1 MNAVTTDSGSRLAQM
16 LAQAPVAAGPDYAE
30 WLTMWCQSGARNE
43 GDAPAQPFHFML
55 RKDRTPRDVLDEDN
69 LLPMRRMLS
78 HHPGAPMAYAEICR
92 QGSGFMRLRSL
103 VEYLK
108 VQSEQPSVTNASDQG
123 SATAYVSPLHVN
135 EVMRGFQIEDSDE
148 AEQEIAR
155 LRAIAREQV
164 MRDLLEIAGGASER
178 AFSAAATTWLRKEY
192 TRRQA
197 AEKSPRI
204 GSGATA
210 ASSATG
216 ASRERGHDQ
225 AIALPSERPGR
236 LAFRAGAPG
245 GQQPSEATEES
256 RIKPGPAPDKPLS
269 FGFRR
274 PAG

>member
-1 MNAVTTDSGSRLAQM
+1 M
-16 LAQAPVAAGPDYAE
+16 LAQAPVSTGLEYAN

-43 GDAPAQPFHFML
+43 TDRPATPFQFVP
-55 RKDRTPRDVLDEDN
+55 RKDRAPCDILDEDN
-69 LLPMRRMLS
+69 LHSMKRLLS
-78 HHPGAPMAYAEICR
+78 HHPGAPMAFAEICR
-92 QGSGFMRLRSL
+92 HSSGFMRLRSL

-108 VQSEQPSVTNASDQG
+108 VQSDQPSVTNASDQG
-123 SATAYVSPLHVN
+123 SVTAYVSPLHVN
-135 EVMRGFQIEDSDE
+135 EVMRAFQIDDSEE
-148 AEQEIAR
+148 AEQEIVR

-164 MRDLLEIAGGASER
+164 MQELLGIAATASGH
-178 AFSAAATTWLRKEY
+178 AFNAAANTWLRKEY

-197 AEKSPRI
+197 VEKPPRI
-204 GSGATA
+204 GGGASA

-216 ASRERGHDQ
+216 ASSERGHDQ

-245 GQQPSEATEES
+245 GQQPTEANAEPT
-256 RIKPGPAPDKPLS
+256 RTKTAPAPDKPLS

>member
-1 MNAVTTDSGSRLAQM
+1 M
-16 LAQAPVAAGPDYAE
+16 LAQAPVAGPDYAE

-43 GDAPAQPFHFML
+43 GDAPAQPFRFML

-69 LLPMRRMLS
+69 LLPMRRLLS
-78 HHPGAPMAYAEICR
+78 HHPGAPMAFAEICR
-92 QGSGFMRLRSL
+92 QGSGFMRMRSL

-135 EVMRGFQIEDSDE
+135 EVMRGFHIEDSDE

-155 LRAIAREQV
+155 LRGIAREQV
-164 MRDLLEIAGGASER
+164 MRDLLGIAGDASER
-178 AFSAAATTWLRKEY
+178 AFNAAASTWLRKEY

-197 AEKSPRI
+197 AEKPRV
-204 GSGATA
+204 GSGASA

-216 ASRERGHDQ
+216 ASREQ
-225 AIALPSERPGR
+225 VPEQVVALPSERPGR

-245 GQQPSEATEES
+245 AQQPDEAHAEPS
-256 RIKPGPAPDKPLS
+256 RAKTAPTAEKPLG

>member
-1 MNAVTTDSGSRLAQM
+1 M
-16 LAQAPVAAGPDYAE
+16 LAQAPVSAGPDYAE
-30 WLTMWCQSGARNE
+30 WLTIWCQSGARNE
-43 GDAPAQPFHFML
+43 GDAQAQPFHFML
-55 RKDRTPRDVLDEDN
+55 RKDRAPRDLLDEDN

-92 QGSGFMRLRSL
+92 QASGFMRLRSL

-123 SATAYVSPLHVN
+123 SSTAYVSPLHVN
-135 EVMRGFQIEDSDE
+135 EVMRGFHIEDSDE

-155 LRAIAREQV
+155 MRAIAREQV
-164 MRDLLEIAGGASER
+164 MRDLLEIAGSASEH
-178 AFSAAATTWLRKEY
+178 AFNAAANTWLRKEY

-197 AEKSPRI
+197 AEKPPRI
-204 GSGATA
+204 GGSASA

-216 ASRERGHDQ
+216 VSSERGQDQ
-225 AIALPSERPGR
+225 AIALPSERPSR
-236 LAFRAGAPG
+236 LAFRAGPPV
-245 GQQPSEATEES
+245 GQQPTEA
-256 RIKPGPAPDKPLS
+256 IKTAPATDKPLS

>member
-1 MNAVTTDSGSRLAQM
+1 MNAATTDSGSRLAQM
-16 LAQAPVAAGPDYAE
+16 LAQAPVAGPDYAE

-43 GDAPAQPFHFML
+43 GDAPAQPFRFML

-69 LLPMRRMLS
+69 LLPMRRLLS
-78 HHPGAPMAYAEICR
+78 HHPGAPMAFAEICR
-92 QGSGFMRLRSL
+92 QGSGFMRMRSL

-135 EVMRGFQIEDSDE
+135 EVMRGFHIEDSDE

-155 LRAIAREQV
+155 LRGIAREQV
-164 MRDLLEIAGGASER
+164 MRDLLGIAGDASER
-178 AFSAAATTWLRKEY
+178 AFNAAASTWLRKEY

-197 AEKSPRI
+197 AEKPRV
-204 GSGATA
+204 GSGASA

-216 ASRERGHDQ
+216 ASREQVPDQ
-225 AIALPSERPGR
+225 AVALPSERAGR

-245 GQQPSEATEES
+245 AQQPDEAHVEPTRS
-256 RIKPGPAPDKPLS
+256 KTASTADKPLG